1 VSAETEDPRTAAI
14 RVEALVA
21 ELCSSGDARIRA
33 AAEDLVRQL
42 MRLYGAGLERLLE
55 LAYEQDEA
63 AAPALF
69 DKLADDPLVSSLL
82 TLHGLHPYAVDHRIA
97 RAIDR
102 VRPIV
107 DAAGGQLTI
116 AGVTPDAITLQLSVA
131 PGLASTAV
139 NLRPLIERA
148 LAEAAPE
155 IPRIEFQ
162 GMATPLPLI
171 QITR

>member
-14 RVEALVA
+14 RVEALIA
-21 ELCSSGDARIRA
+21 ELGASRDARVKA
-33 AAEDLVRQL
+33 AADDLVRQL
-42 MRLYGAGLERLLE
+42 MRLYGAGLERLLD
-55 LAYEQDEA
+55 LVYEQDEA

-69 DKLADDPLVSSLL
+69 DRLADDPLVSSLL
-82 TLHGLHPYAVDHRIA
+82 TLHGLHPYAVDRRIT

-107 DAAGGQLTI
+107 DAAGGQLALTS
-116 AGVTPDAITLQLSVA
+116 VTREAITVRLSVA
-131 PGLASTAV
+131 PGLSSTAV

-155 IPRIEFQ
+155 IPRIEVH
-162 GMATPLPLI
+162 GLAAPLPLI